1 MEPARISARVSA
13 SVESRRQRIPAPAVV
28 AEAARSGCA
37 VIVNAMS
44 MGGVMRKAFL
54 GMCVLGA
61 LAFAQVS
68 FAQETGKKE
77 LREHPRIAAAIR
89 ELHGAIEYMER
100 APHDFGGHKAQAIA
114 DSRKAIEQLRLAIQY
129 RASQES
135 RKGKK

>member
-1 MEPARISARVSA
+1 
-13 SVESRRQRIPAPAVV
+13 
-28 AEAARSGCA
+28 
-37 VIVNAMS
+37 
-44 MGGVMRKAFL
+44 MRKIFL
-54 GMCVLGA
+54 GICVLGT
-61 LAFAQVS
+61 LAFVQVS

-114 DSRKAIEQLRLAIQY
+114 DSRKAMEQLRLAMQY